1 MRMLTLIPSTLIAGA
16 CLAVI
21 GIAFSPNHPHDYRD
35 QQRATDGRCQATT
48 RRGTR
53 CRHPARPGKTTCSQH
68 S

>member
-1 MRMLTLIPSTLIAGA
+1 MRMLTLIPSTLIATA

-21 GIAFSPNHPHDYRD
+21 GLAFLPDRRRD
-35 QQRATDGRCQATT
+35 SLAQQPADDGRCQATT